1 MNATLGID
9 IGTYES
15 KGVLVD
21 ADGHVLASA
30 ARPHELI
37 VPRAGW
43 AEHRAEQDWWGDFV
57 WLSRKLLAD
66 SGLDASEVKAVGAS
80 AIGPCMLPV
89 DADGAPLMNAV
100 LYGVDTRAAREIED
114 LTTSLG
120 ADRILSHGG
129 NALTSQAI
137 GPKILWLKRNRPEIY
152 AKTRMVLNSTS
163 FLVHR
168 LTGRFVTDHYSASS
182 VAPLYDIESRT
193 WSDTLTPDITELG
206 RLPEIAWTTEIA
218 GTVTGRAAM
227 ETGLA
232 ARTPVIVGTIDAAAE
247 AISVGVL
254 DPGEMMLMYGSTIF
268 AIRVGSERIQDPRLW
283 HAPWLFPDQY
293 ASMAGLATSGT
304 LTHWFADQL
313 ARDLRPE
320 AAMAALA
327 AEGETSPPGAKGL
340 VFLPYFSGERTP
352 IHDPNAKGAIIG
364 LTLAHTRAD
373 IYRAALEGIAFATKH
388 IFDTY
393 AEAGAPPST
402 IIAVGGGLRN
412 RIWTQATSDIS
423 GLTQTASAISIGA
436 AYGDAFLARLALG
449 DVSRSAIKQW
459 NPAAFRIVPDPRNAP
474 VYEKRYATFRKLYPR
489 IRDLM
494 EELGAGSDSEMSSA
508 D

>member
-1 MNATLGID
+1 MFWRAPP
-9 IGTYES
+9 
-15 KGVLVD
+15 
-21 ADGHVLASA
+21 
-30 ARPHELI
+30 ARTNSSCRA
-37 VPRAGW
+37 RAG
-43 AEHRAEQDWWGDFV
+43 
-57 WLSRKLLAD
+57 LSIAPSKTGGATS
-66 SGLDASEVKAVGAS
+66 SGSVESFSLTAGLTPSEVKAVGAS

-114 LTTSLG
+114 LTASIG

-129 NALTSQAI
+129 NALTSQAV
-137 GPKILWLKRNRPEIY
+137 GPKILWLKRNRPDIY
-152 AKTRMVLNSTS
+152 AKARMFLNSTS
-163 FLVHR
+163 FLGSSADRALRDRPLQRFQRCAALRHR
-168 LTGRFVTDHYSASS
+168 TAEHGATALA
-182 VAPLYDIESRT
+182 
-193 WSDTLTPDITELG
+193 PDITDLE

-218 GTVTGRAAM
+218 GAVTRQAAE

-232 ARTPVIVGTIDAAAE
+232 LGTPVIVGTIDAAAE

-254 DPGEMMLMYGSTIF
+254 DAGEMMLMYGSTIF
-268 AIRVGSERIQDPRLW
+268 TIRVGSERIRDPRLW
-283 HAPWLFPDQY
+283 HAPWLFADQH
-293 ASMAGLATSGT
+293 ACMAGLATSGT

-313 ARDLRPE
+313 ARDLSPE
-320 AAMAALA
+320 AAMATLA
-327 AEGETSPPGAKGL
+327 AEAQVSPPGANGL

-352 IHDPNAKGAIIG
+352 IHDPNAKGAIVG

-402 IIAVGGGLRN
+402 IVAVGGGLRN

-423 GLTQTASAISIGA
+423 GLRQEAREVSIGA
-436 AYGDAFLARLALG
+436 SYGDAFLARLALG

-459 NPAAFRIVPDPRNAP
+459 NPAALTIEPDPRNAP
-474 VYEKRYATFRKLYPR
+474 RLRKALRDVSQALSAHPR
-489 IRDLM
+489 FDGGTRRH
-494 EELGAGSDSEMSSA
+494 
-508 D
+508 